1 MKLGF
6 IQTDPNDPKTVKIVN
21 RNTGEELED
30 ITEYN
35 LSENADDMAQFLTV
49 RVVIRKIYGDSKSL
63 RELGE

>member
-35 LSENADDMAQFLTV
+35 LSENATDMAQFLTV